1 MKMRSA
7 IRSTV
12 ATVFALL
19 AIPTLARA
27 HGTVPF
33 SAPNVIHACR
43 AANGTL
49 REITSGNCTKTEVI
63 VHWNITGPGGAAG
76 PAGAAGSA
84 GPAGSTGAAGAQGP
98 QGLPGDPGPQG
109 PQGIQGEKGDKG
121 DPGSGGAATRA
132 AGPCFDDANRY
143 VDCGNGTVTDGVT
156 GLIWLQNANCFGSM
170 SFASANAA
178 AASLADGQCGLT
190 DGSSA
195 GDWRLPTR
203 AEWTATVARAVA
215 LGCSITSGKHPSL
228 TNVAGTACLSVG
240 PSPFAGVVSDT
251 YWSSSAYEIF
261 PNGGY
266 LAFLG
271 TGSVQFALKTG
282 TLVVWPVR
290 AASR

>member
-1 MKMRSA
+1 MRCT
-7 IRSTV
+7 IKSTV
-12 ATVFALL
+12 AAVFVLL
-19 AIPTLARA
+19 AIPTLASA
-27 HGTVPF
+27 HGNVPF
-33 SAPNVIHACR
+33 STPNVMHGCR
-43 AANGTL
+43 AGNGTL
-49 REITSGNCTKTEVI
+49 REITTGSCTKTEVI
-63 VHWNITGPGGAAG
+63 VHWNITGPAG
-76 PAGAAGSA
+76 P
-84 GPAGSTGAAGAQGP
+84 TGAAGAPGP
-98 QGLPGDPGPQG
+98 QGLPGDPGIQG

-156 GLIWLQNANCFGSM
+156 GLIWLQNANCFGSQ
-170 SFASANAA
+170 SFASANTA

-203 AEWTATVARAVA
+203 AEWIATVARAVA
-215 LGCSITSGKHPSL
+215 LGCSLLSGKDPSL

-240 PSPFAGVVSDT
+240 ASPFAGVVSDA
-251 YWSSSAYEIF
+251 YWSSSAYETS

-271 TGSVQFALKTG
+271 TGSVQFATKAG

-290 AASR
+290 GAAR